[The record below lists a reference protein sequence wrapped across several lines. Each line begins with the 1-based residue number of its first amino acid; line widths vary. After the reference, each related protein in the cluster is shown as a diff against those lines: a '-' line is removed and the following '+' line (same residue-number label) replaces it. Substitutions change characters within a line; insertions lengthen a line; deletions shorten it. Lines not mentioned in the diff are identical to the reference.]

1 MIPQFHSLLNK
12 EKALIDWELMAKG
25 LFIFS
30 IGFFKKVYIADSFAS
45 WANTGFTVVQNGNF
59 LNIFEAQT
67 TSLSYTLTL
76 F

>member
-1 MIPQFHSLLNK
+1 
-12 EKALIDWELMAKG
+12 MAKG